1 MEKVKFTDGLW
12 NSEINV
18 ADFVY
23 NNIAPYEGE
32 ASFLQ
37 GPSAR
42 TMKLWN
48 ECLEALAQERR
59 TDIVHPYDYI
69 QRDVR
74 KENWRNS

>member
-1 MEKVKFTDGLW
+1 MEKVKFTDVLW

-23 NNIAPYEGE
+23 NNIAPYEGD

-48 ECLEALAQERR
+48 
-59 TDIVHPYDYI
+59 
-69 QRDVR
+69 
-74 KENWRNS
+74 